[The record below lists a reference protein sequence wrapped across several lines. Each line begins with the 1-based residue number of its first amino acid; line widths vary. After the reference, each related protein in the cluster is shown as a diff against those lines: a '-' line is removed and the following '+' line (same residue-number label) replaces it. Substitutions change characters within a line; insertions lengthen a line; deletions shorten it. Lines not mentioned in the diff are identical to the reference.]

1 MNIYFRFLVL
11 LISGY
16 LFFGC
21 HKKNNN
27 VQPASAVSTMFNDNF
42 VNNNNNWYEVN
53 NDSIYVQVQ
62 NDSLFIN
69 NNCVVDAWDIFQYIA
84 VDTTLNFSIKATIT
98 WKKGVTN
105 HGFGL
110 IWGFQN
116 VLAYRYEFEIVQ
128 SGEYIVA
135 MEQNGTYTNLA
146 NWTISNA
153 INPKTNVLEI
163 EKNGKQYIFYING
176 TQVFS
181 TPYKPLLGYGIGFIV
196 NNSQEV
202 AITNLNV
209 TQW

>member
-1 MNIYFRFLVL
+1 MNIYIRFSIL

-21 HKKNNN
+21 HKKNNEAK
-27 VQPASAVSTMFNDNF
+27 PAPTVSTVFNDNF
-42 VNNNNNWYEVN
+42 VNNKNNWYEIN
-53 NDSIYVQVQ
+53 NDSIYVQIQ

-69 NNCVVDAWDIFQYIA
+69 NNCVVDSWYISQNIE
-84 VDTTLNFSIKATIT
+84 VDTTKNFSIKATMT
-98 WKKGVTN
+98 WKKGATT

-116 VLAYRYEFEIVQ
+116 VSAYRYQFLIAQNGQYVVEI
-128 SGEYIVA
+128 IN
-135 MEQNGTYTNLA
+135 QNGTYTNLA
-146 NWTISNA
+146 NWTISNT
-153 INPKTNVLEI
+153 INPKTNVLKI

-181 TPYKPLLGYGIGFIV
+181 TSYRPMLGYGLGFLV
-196 NNSQEV
+196 SHGQEV

-209 TQW
+209 TQ